1 LTFRVERL
9 KVIEFAAH
17 PATYNMDL
25 DSRLLDLCE
34 ADPSAGYLRLYAWS
48 PPALSLGHF
57 ESIEAVDLERAR
69 RDGVDVVSRPTGGR
83 IVLHKA
89 DLTYTIVLPRR
100 PRATVTEV
108 YVELSGAILAGLRAL
123 GARVELAR
131 GPLERSAARARPCF
145 LSAARHEIAYA
156 GRKLVGSAQRLGRRA
171 VLQHGT
177 IPLGRGYL
185 EVVNYLAV
193 DAAERARLAAEMAQ
207 RTACVE
213 DAAGRP
219 VEAAAAA
226 AHLRAAFAELVGAR
240 VESWPGPSGAGPAAS
255 GEAQFTGT
263 NTLDSI
269 S

>member
-1 LTFRVERL
+1 MTGVERL
-9 KVIEFAAH
+9 KVIEFGAH
-17 PATYNMDL
+17 PASYNMDL
-25 DSRLLDLCE
+25 DRRLLELAED
-34 ADPSAGYLRLYAWS
+34 DPSTAYLRLYAWS

-57 ESIEAVDLERAR
+57 ETIEAVDLERAG
-69 RDGVDVVSRPTGGR
+69 RDGVDVVRRPTGGR

-89 DLTYTIVLPRR
+89 DLTYTVALPRGR
-100 PRATVTEV
+100 RATVTEL
-108 YVELSGAILAGLRAL
+108 YVALSGAILAGLRAL
-123 GARVELAR
+123 GADVELAR

-185 EVVNYLAV
+185 DVVNYLAV
-193 DAAERARLAAEMAQ
+193 DAAERARLAARMAE
-207 RTACVE
+207 RTACLE

-226 AHLRAAFAELVGAR
+226 AHLKAAFADFVGAR
-240 VESWPGPSGAGPAAS
+240 AEAWTGPAGWG
-255 GEAQFTGT
+255 GEARADAQFAGT
-263 NTLDSI
+263 NTLDSL